1 MDIIINKR
9 NLETVDEMKSYYN
22 KLKQKLKSNFQQEI
36 YYKMEAIKI
45 LKEIKDNEYYK
56 LDGYRIFEDFIKDYK
71 LARSQAYDYLK
82 IATALANGTLEENY
96 VIENGITQ
104 TIAFLRTTSSKLKK
118 SKYNLIKPL
127 HLQLKSQESY
137 DFYKKNAKFTGFILD
152 ILFSSKKDWLKQLQS
167 EFEIFNE
174 KIK

>member
-9 NLETVDEMKSYYN
+9 NLETLDEIKGYYN

-36 YYKMEAIKI
+36 YYKMEAIKV

-56 LDGYRIFEDFIKDYK
+56 LDGYRIFEDFVKDYK

-82 IATALANGTLEENY
+82 IATALENGILEESY
-96 VIENGITQ
+96 VVENGITK
-104 TIAFLRTTSSKLKK
+104 TIAFLRTTSNKLKK
-118 SKYNLIKPL
+118 SKCNLIKPL
-127 HLQLKSQESY
+127 RFQLKSQDSY

-152 ILFSSKKDWLKQLQS
+152 ILFSSKKDWLRQLQT
-167 EFEIFNE
+167 EFEIF
-174 KIK
+174 KIKNK